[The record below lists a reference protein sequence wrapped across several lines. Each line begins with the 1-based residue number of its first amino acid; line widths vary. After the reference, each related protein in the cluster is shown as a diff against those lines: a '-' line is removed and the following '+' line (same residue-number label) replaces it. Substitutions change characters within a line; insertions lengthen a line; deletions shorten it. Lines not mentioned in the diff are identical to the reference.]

1 MNWKFWKKNKGETK
15 KKKSATREWADAIV
29 FAVIAATL
37 IRTLFIEAYVIP
49 SGSMESSLLIGDY
62 LFVSKV
68 NYGAR
73 LPITP
78 VAFPFTH
85 HTMPL
90 LGTKAYWDGIQL
102 PYYRLPGFSDI
113 KKGDIVV
120 FNAPIEAD
128 SPYFRPVDKRENI
141 IKRCQGTPGDTLSV
155 IDAQV
160 YINGKPE
167 ATAVHGE
174 MAYNVKTDGSQLNS
188 QVVEELHLTDLAY
201 FTDNSGFRVNTTVES
216 AKTLKGYSN
225 IKSVTADISPKGL
238 ADTLNPVYPVKYPRY
253 KTTVN
258 FPHYS
263 WNIDNYG
270 PIIIP
275 KKGWTVKLDSLT
287 IPVYGR
293 AIEIYEHNK
302 VKIVGHDIFINDKKA
317 DTYTFKMNYYWMM
330 GDNRHNSEDS
340 RFWGFL
346 PEDHVVGKALFTWM
360 SIDST
365 ASFVNKIR
373 WNRLFRGIH

>member
-1 MNWKFWKKNKGETK
+1 MNWKFWKKNKSETK
-15 KKKSATREWADAIV
+15 KKKGAVREWADAIV

-85 HTMPL
+85 HTMPI

-120 FNAPIEAD
+120 FNQPMEAD
-128 SPYFRPVDKRENI
+128 SPLYRPVDKRENI

-167 ATAVHGE
+167 ATATHGE
-174 MAYNVKTDGSQLNS
+174 MAYNVKTDGSQLNP
-188 QVVEELHLTDLAY
+188 QVISDLHLTDIAY
-201 FTDNSGFRVNTTVES
+201 FTDNSGFRINTTVES

-225 IKSVTADISPKGL
+225 IKSVTPDIAPKGI
-238 ADTLNPVYPVKYPRY
+238 ADTLNPVYPVKFPRY
-253 KTTVN
+253 KITAN
-258 FPHYS
+258 FPNYT
-263 WNIDNYG
+263 WNMDNYG

-302 VKIVGHDIFINDKKA
+302 VKIVGHEIFINDKKA

>member
-1 MNWKFWKKNKGETK
+1 MTWKFWKKDKTK
-15 KKKSATREWADAIV
+15 PKVKKSATREWFDAIV

-73 LPITP
+73 MPITP
-78 VAFPFTH
+78 IGVPFTA
-85 HTMPL
+85 HTIPF
-90 LGTKAYWDGIQL
+90 TDAQSYWGGLQL

-120 FNAPIEAD
+120 FNLPMEAD
-128 SPYFRPVDKRENI
+128 SPYYRPVDRRENI
-141 IKRCQGTPGDTLSV
+141 IKRCQGTPGDTLSLAN
-155 IDAQV
+155 AQV

-167 ATAVHGE
+167 LTATHGE
-174 MAYNVKTDGSQLNS
+174 MTYIVKSDGSPINPD
-188 QVVEELHLTDLAY
+188 VINELHLTDIGTINN
-201 FTDNSGFRVNTTVES
+201 TDFSTNTTVES
-216 AKTLKGYSN
+216 AAKLRAYSN
-225 IKSVTADISPKGL
+225 IKSVTPNIAIKGL
-238 ADTLNPVYPVKYPRY
+238 VDDLNPVYPLSHPDYKIGTMPRY
-253 KTTVN
+253 GWNVDN
-258 FPHYS
+258 F
-263 WNIDNYG
+263 G
-270 PIIIP
+270 PVIIP

-287 IPVYGR
+287 FPIYGR
-293 AIEIYEHNK
+293 AIAVYEHNTVK
-302 VKIVGHDIFINDKKA
+302 VNGKDIFINGKKA

-330 GDNRHNSEDS
+330 GDNRHNSTDS
-340 RFWGFL
+340 RYWGFL

-365 ASFVNKIR
+365 ASFANKIR
-373 WNRLFRGIH
+373 WSRLFRGIK